1 MRKFLIATLVAAILP
16 ATALADEAANI
27 AAVRGMIET
36 INQRDLD
43 GLSEYVADDVVRHS
57 TATPGV
63 IVTNLAEFRTF
74 LVNDIA
80 TMPDSVQTID
90 IIFGSGDYVAVKARL
105 IATQTGQMGPFPPS
119 GNRVELVFMG
129 ILRLEDAKVAEIWV
143 EWDNLGALM
152 QMGHIQPPGAENS
165 E

>member
-63 IVTNLAEFRTF
+63 ITLNNDAGVVPAANILGTQNVTANAIMVLSYVIHREA
-74 LVNDIA
+74 
-80 TMPDSVQTID
+80 
-90 IIFGSGDYVAVKARL
+90 GDVYHEVYSWS
-105 IATQTGQMGPFPPS
+105 T
-119 GNRVELVFMG
+119 
-129 ILRLEDAKVAEIWV
+129 
-143 EWDNLGALM
+143 
-152 QMGHIQPPGAENS
+152 
-165 E
+165 